1 MIKEDVLNGEKIKI
15 GLSACLSGDE
25 VRYNAQGAEDKF
37 VTQQMSAYFSYVKVC
52 PEMAIGMG
60 TPRETIRIVSTDDG
74 VRLRNREGSN
84 DYTDKMRE
92 FSSRSAQELEEER
105 LCGFIF
111 KKGSP
116 SCGAYRVKVY
126 RETGETINNSEIG
139 FYSRAVQE
147 KYPFLPVEE
156 DGRLNDP
163 GLRHNFIV
171 RVFAYRRWQMMV
183 EDNMSINSLVAFHQK
198 HKYMLMSY
206 SQEGLREL
214 GNLVANKEKRD
225 VAEVCHEYI
234 EKFSELTKKPASRA
248 KHTNVLSH
256 LFGYFSKYL
265 DDFDR
270 QETVAVIEKYR
281 TGLLPLVLPISRI
294 SHYVRKYEIK
304 YLLGQSYLVYP
315 EELGILNKL

>member
-1 MIKEDVLNGEKIKI
+1 MIREDILKDTKIKV

-25 VRYNAQGAEDKF
+25 VRYNGQAAEDKF
-37 VTQQMSAYFSYVKVC
+37 VTHQLNRYFDYVKVC

-60 TPRETIRIVSTDDG
+60 TPRETIRIVEDEG
-74 VRLRNREGSN
+74 LKLRNREGSN
-84 DYTDKMRE
+84 DYTEKMNN
-92 FSSRSAQELEEER
+92 FAQQSVLEMGEQD

-126 RETGETINNSEIG
+126 DNEGVTQRHDESG
-139 FYSRAVQE
+139 FYAKEFMQ
-147 KYPFLPVEE
+147 KYPWVPVEE

-163 GLRHNFIV
+163 GLRHNFLV
-171 RVFAYRRWQMMV
+171 RVFALKRWKLMFK
-183 EDNMSINSLVAFHQK
+183 DGPSINSLVQFHQK

-214 GNLVANKEKRD
+214 GRIVANKDKRSPEEACSTYLEKY
-225 VAEVCHEYI
+225 V
-234 EKFSELTKKPASRA
+234 ELTKKPASSK
-248 KHTNVLSH
+248 KHANVLYH
-256 LFGYFSKYL
+256 MFGYFSRYI

-270 QETVAVIEKYR
+270 QETVELIEKYR
-281 TGLLPLVLPISRI
+281 LGLIPLVLPVMRI
-294 SHYVRKYEIK
+294 SHYVRKLKVK

-315 EELGILNKL
+315 EEIGLLNKI